1 MEDDRRRKLLGRGF
15 RRPACLTRGRPGP
28 VNPNLVVDRQRTRN
42 DLVTTKGVYFCPTP
56 AKAGDSPGSPRWTD
70 LRIVIDPE
78 NPDIVFVSAIGHA
91 WAPNPE
97 RGVFRTT
104 DGGTTWHKV
113 LFVND
118 TTGASDLVMVP
129 GNPRVLFAGMWQVV
143 RRPWELVSGG
153 AGSGIYR
160 STDGGLTWERLKEG
174 LPPGPYGNIAVA
186 VGPTNPSHV
195 YALVEAKQGMLWESN
210 DLGDHWTAVSD
221 NHALSSRPFY
231 FSLMHVSPVDDRKV
245 YFSSYQ
251 LLLSEDG
258 RKTTLDRPQRA

>member
-1 MEDDRRRKLLGRGF
+1 VG
-15 RRPACLTRGRPGP
+15 
-28 VNPNLVVDRQRTRN
+28 QI
-42 DLVTTKGVYFCPTP
+42 
-56 AKAGDSPGSPRWTD
+56 S
-70 LRIVIDPE
+70 RIVIDPQ
-78 NPDIVFVSAIGHA
+78 NPDIVFVAAIGHA

-104 DGGTTWHKV
+104 DGGKTWQKV

-153 AGSGIYR
+153 AGSGIHR

-195 YALVEAKQGMLWESN
+195 YALVEAKQGTATY
-210 DLGDHWTAVSD
+210 DLVLGTPSTTTRSRIIWRRA
-221 NHALSSRPFY
+221 SSRRRCA
-231 FSLMHVSPVDDRKV
+231 VC
-245 YFSSYQ
+245 
-251 LLLSEDG
+251 
-258 RKTTLDRPQRA
+258 